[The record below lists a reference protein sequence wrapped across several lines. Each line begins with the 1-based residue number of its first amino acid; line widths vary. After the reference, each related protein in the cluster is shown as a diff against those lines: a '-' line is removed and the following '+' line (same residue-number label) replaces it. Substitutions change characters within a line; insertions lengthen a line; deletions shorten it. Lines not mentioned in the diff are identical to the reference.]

1 VTQYNQRFEALFSRL
16 IHEDRWV
23 RIHHDIIRRPS
34 GDEGSYTVIEKR
46 DFAVIAAIENGL
58 IHLVRQYR
66 YPVKASYWE
75 MPQGSYE
82 GPGVISAQEI
92 ASAELRQE
100 TGLVAQQIQI
110 LGSFFSAYGYSNQ
123 KCHLFL
129 ATGLSHVGQSLD
141 AEEEG
146 LETRPFTLPIFAD
159 MIRNGEIA
167 DGTTIAAVG
176 LMKLNGIL

>member
-1 VTQYNQRFEALFSRL
+1 MTQHSEQFETLWSRL

-23 RIHHDIIRRPS
+23 RIRHDAIRRPS
-34 GDEGSYTVIEKR
+34 GDVGSYTVIEKR
-46 DFAVIAAIENGL
+46 DFAVIAAIESGF

-82 GPGVISAQEI
+82 GPDVLSTQEV
-92 ASAELRQE
+92 ATAELRQE
-100 TGLVAQQIQI
+100 TGLIARRIRV

-123 KCHLFL
+123 RCHLFL

-146 LETRPFTLPIFAD
+146 LETRSFPLPTFAD
-159 MIRNGEIA
+159 MIRNGVIA
-167 DGTTIAAVG
+167 DSTTIAAVG